1 MLRTVFFLVAGA
13 FVIYL
18 AFWALAVALHV
29 IGYVLP
35 HLFKFL
41 AWVFRKLELA
51 FAWVK
56 LRCQSWSMMKVSSE
70 PELAASEPEVTKDVP
85 MSPETPVAPMCEAAE
100 PASLNNI
107 ESAQPEPATDVSNDP
122 PPVEV
127 DAPSHEIEEKPAEPP
142 LSVPPGECEA
152 EVAPTV
158 PQADLQV
165 KSQTQP
171 ALNPVQDD
179 AVQPHAATQ
188 PAVPVRIGNEPE
200 KDAKR
205 REAKPEG
212 WGVVP
217 SDELPPAVG
226 RAPQSQKPL
235 VESLT
240 DLHITL
246 NKTPGSFGDLV
257 ELFVKG
263 RPIDGYSGNLSVS
276 WVMHDWSS
284 GSYVVRYAVGAGG
297 PSRSEVISGNSLSA
311 GNGWVN
317 SHRFLS
323 INTSQLQA
331 FAQGHTLVHLEVR
344 LSRPTDDAA
353 PVVIKKASFQLELNI
368 PNLGHGRHRTDREE
382 CLKIVV
388 LLLRHVIRLPAGAHG
403 VTGGQR
409 KACQTSIM
417 SVKKL
422 MSGKESSYLSLV
434 DMTMKQLVAPKLD
447 DMLSNEALLHSS
459 SELRCKLVEE
469 AAYLVGLSPSPAG
482 EEVVRLMAQRLSVP
496 LPD

>member
-13 FVIYL
+13 FVIYV
-18 AFWALAVALHV
+18 AFWALVVALHV
-29 IGYVLP
+29 IGYVLA

-56 LRCQSWSMMKVSSE
+56 LRCQAWSTPE
-70 PELAASEPEVTKDVP
+70 PELVSSEPEVTKDVP
-85 MSPETPVAPMCEAAE
+85 LSPETPVAPMCEAAE
-100 PASLNNI
+100 LASLNNI
-107 ESAQPEPATDVSNDP
+107 ESAQPEPATEVSNDP
-122 PPVEV
+122 APVEV

-171 ALNPVQDD
+171 ALNPVPDD

-226 RAPQSQKPL
+226 HEPQSQKPL
-235 VESLT
+235 AESLT
-240 DLHITL
+240 DLQITL
-246 NKTPGSFGDLV
+246 NKTPGSSGDLV

-263 RPIDGYSGNLSVS
+263 KPDGGYAGKLSIS

-284 GSYVVRYAVGAGG
+284 GSYVVRYDVGFGA
-297 PSRSEVISGNSLSA
+297 PVRSETITGSSLTA
-311 GNGWVN
+311 GPCWVN
-317 SHRFLS
+317 PHRFLS
-323 INTSQLQA
+323 IDTSQLQA
-331 FAQGHTLVHLEVR
+331 FAQGQTLVHLEVR
-344 LSRPTDDAA
+344 LSRPTGGAA

-368 PNLGHGRHRTDREE
+368 PNPGHGRHRTDREE

-388 LLLRHVIRLPAGAHG
+388 LILRHVVRVPAGAHG
-403 VTGGQR
+403 VTAGQLA
-409 KACQTSIM
+409 ACKTSIM
-417 SVKKL
+417 CVKKL
-422 MSGKESSYLSLV
+422 MSLKESSYLSLV
-434 DMTMKQLVAPKLD
+434 DLTMKQLVAPRVE
-447 DMLSNEALLHSS
+447 DMLGSQALLHSS
-459 SELRCKLVEE
+459 FELRSKLVEE
-469 AAYLVGLSPSPAG
+469 AAYLVGLNPSPAG
-482 EEVVRLMAQRLSVP
+482 EAVIRLMAERLSVS

>member
-56 LRCQSWSMMKVSSE
+56 LRCQAWSTPE
-70 PELAASEPEVTKDVP
+70 PELVSSEPEVTKDVP
-85 MSPETPVAPMCEAAE
+85 LSPESPVAPLFE
-100 PASLNNI
+100 PNEHASADNVM
-107 ESAQPEPATDVSNDP
+107 SSQPEPATEVGNDP
-122 PPVEV
+122 APVEA
-127 DAPSHEIEEKPAEPP
+127 DAPRLKTEEKHTASPF
-142 LSVPPGECEA
+142 SVPPGECEA

-165 KSQTQP
+165 KSQIQP
-171 ALNPVQDD
+171 ILNPVQDD

-263 RPIDGYSGNLSVS
+263 RPIDGYSGNLTVS

-284 GSYVVRYAVGAGG
+284 GSYVVRYDVGSGA
-297 PSRSEVISGNSLSA
+297 PVRSETITGSSLTA
-311 GNGWVN
+311 GPCWVN
-317 SHRFLS
+317 PHRFLS
-323 INTSQLQA
+323 IDTSQLQV
-331 FAQGHTLVHLEVR
+331 FAQGQTLVHLEVR
-344 LSRPTDDAA
+344 LSRPTGGAA

-368 PNLGHGRHRTDREE
+368 PNPGHGRHRTDREE

-403 VTGGQR
+403 VTGGQL

-482 EEVVRLMAQRLSVP
+482 KEVVRLMAQRLSVP